1 MLPNRKSALVGKLF
15 LRQMP
20 YCAGLK
26 FNGTLKKEIILIL
39 IKMKNLTI
47 TTFKVLIIAAVVL
60 SSSALNAQK
69 TEANH
74 SYNLGGK
81 INLMKL
87 TDVGVLVVANG
98 DGLVGIKPDANEPH
112 FNFKDYGKVKPEE
125 LEFVPMS
132 PYLVVS
138 QGGFMTSKKTVI
150 DFISGKKLFG
160 TEDNGWKVTN
170 RCDVML
176 PQNKLV
182 VLGMRK
188 GGAMAVGIYDLATG
202 KEEGLVELND
212 PKKVAVASSIPQFSG
227 RPVIIGDGLL
237 VPTTKSLMRIDVA
250 NGKVLWT
257 NKDIDDITWLT
268 SDELGKEIYTFEE
281 RPNGDTRIHKVS
293 STGTKLWDKERKIK
307 GKVNRFEILPQG
319 LAVVSDVDNSGK
331 SGIAKLASAAS
342 ESRIA
347 FLNAADG
354 SDLWEKT
361 PKTKGYIQHFYILED
376 GILFG
381 LYEGGINKV
390 SFEGNPLF
398 KKPLKTGENIHT
410 MALTPKGMIYI
421 TDTDADIINLKTG
434 ESIWSKPIKYKKA
447 KSVAS
452 AYDKE
457 HQRYL
462 ISTGEELVAI
472 DEKSGDISTLASYK
486 FDGKESPSKVILR
499 KGGILLCSEQNM
511 LMLGFDGAQK
521 FHEFYKAPG
530 KSAAGAIFAGV
541 MGVASVAMSAAAASE
556 ANQNRNSLGSYTSY
570 GESLMD
576 SSRDFAVAASASFAE
591 IGKRFKATSAT
602 QNYQF
607 ILTKLDNGVGLVKV
621 SKDTG
626 KVEKEIVIEDKKPE
640 YEVDEIGGFLYYKS
654 NDRTIKAFDL
664 KI

>member
-1 MLPNRKSALVGKLF
+1 
-15 LRQMP
+15 
-20 YCAGLK
+20 
-26 FNGTLKKEIILIL
+26 
-39 IKMKNLTI
+39 MKNFTLTANR
-47 TTFKVLIIAAVVL
+47 FFIIVVL
-60 SSSALNAQK
+60 ALNTYVLNAQK
-69 TEANH
+69 SDPNFT
-74 SYNLGGK
+74 YNLGGK

-87 TDVGVLVVANG
+87 TDAGVLVIANG
-98 DGLVGIKPDANEPH
+98 DGLVGIKPNASAPH
-112 FNFKDYGKVKPEE
+112 FNFTDYGKVKPEE

-138 QGGFMTSKKTVI
+138 QGGFMTSKKSVI

-160 TEDNGWKVTN
+160 TEENNWKVTN

-212 PKKVAVASSIPQFSG
+212 PKKVTVGSSIPQFSG
-227 RPVIIGDGLL
+227 RPVIVGDGLL

-257 NKDIDDITWLT
+257 NKDVDDITWIT
-268 SDELGKEIYTFEE
+268 SDVSGKEIYTFEE
-281 RPNGDTRIHKVS
+281 RQNGDTRIHKIS
-293 STGTKLWDKERKIK
+293 STGTILWEKERKIK
-307 GKVNRFEILPQG
+307 GKVSRFEILPQG

-331 SGIAKLASAAS
+331 SGIAKLASSAS
-342 ESRIA
+342 ESKIA

-354 SDLWEKT
+354 SDLWEKA

-381 LYEGGINKV
+381 LFEGGINKI
-390 SFEGNPLF
+390 SFDGNPLF

-457 HQRYL
+457 HKRYL

-472 DEKSGDISTLASYK
+472 DENSGDISTLATYE
-486 FDGKESPSKVILR
+486 FEGKESPSKVIMR
-499 KGGILLCSEQNM
+499 KDGILLSSEQNM
-511 LMLGFDGAQK
+511 MMLGFDGKKK

-541 MGVASVAMSAAAASE
+541 MGVVSVAMSAATAAE
-556 ANQNRNSLGSYTSY
+556 AQQNRNSLGSYTSY

-576 SSRDFAVAASASFAE
+576 SSGDFAAAASASFAE
-591 IGKRFKATSAT
+591 IGKRFKATAAT
-602 QNYQF
+602 LNYQF
-607 ILTKLDNGVGLVKV
+607 ILTKLDNGIGLVKV

-640 YEVDEIGGFLYYKS
+640 YEVDEIGGFLYYQS
-654 NDRTIKAFDL
+654 NDKTIQAFDL
-664 KI
+664 KM

>member
-1 MLPNRKSALVGKLF
+1 
-15 LRQMP
+15 
-20 YCAGLK
+20 
-26 FNGTLKKEIILIL
+26 
-39 IKMKNLTI
+39 MKNFTLTANR
-47 TTFKVLIIAAVVL
+47 FFIIVVL
-60 SSSALNAQK
+60 ALNTYVLNAQK
-69 TEANH
+69 SDPNFT
-74 SYNLGGK
+74 YNLGGK

-87 TDVGVLVVANG
+87 TDAGVLVIANG
-98 DGLVGIKPDANEPH
+98 DGLVGIKPNASAPH
-112 FNFKDYGKVKPEE
+112 FNFTDYGKVKPEE

-138 QGGFMTSKKTVI
+138 QGGFMTSKKSVI

-160 TEDNGWKVTN
+160 TEENNWKVTN

-212 PKKVAVASSIPQFSG
+212 PKKVTVGSSIPQFSG
-227 RPVIIGDGLL
+227 RPVIVGDGLL

-257 NKDIDDITWLT
+257 NKDVDDITWIT
-268 SDELGKEIYTFEE
+268 SDVSGKEIYTFEE
-281 RPNGDTRIHKVS
+281 RQNGDTRIHKIS
-293 STGTKLWDKERKIK
+293 STGTILWEKERKIK
-307 GKVNRFEILPQG
+307 GKVSRFEILPQG

-331 SGIAKLASAAS
+331 SGLAKLASSAS
-342 ESRIA
+342 ESKIA

-354 SDLWEKT
+354 SDLWEKA
-361 PKTKGYIQHFYILED
+361 PKTKGYIQHFYVLED

-381 LYEGGINKV
+381 LFEGGINKI
-390 SFEGNPLF
+390 SFDGNPLF

-457 HQRYL
+457 HKRYL

-472 DEKSGDISTLASYK
+472 DENSGDISTLATYE
-486 FDGKESPSKVILR
+486 FEGKESPSKVIMR
-499 KGGILLCSEQNM
+499 KDGILLSSEQNM
-511 LMLGFDGAQK
+511 MMLGFDGKQK

-541 MGVASVAMSAAAASE
+541 MGVVSVAMSAATAAE
-556 ANQNRNSLGSYTSY
+556 AQQNRNSLGSYTSY

-576 SSRDFAVAASASFAE
+576 SSGDFAAAASASFAE
-591 IGKRFKATSAT
+591 IGKRFKATAAT
-602 QNYQF
+602 LNYQF
-607 ILTKLDNGVGLVKV
+607 ILTKLDNGIGLVKV

-640 YEVDEIGGFLYYKS
+640 YEVDEIGGFLYYQS
-654 NDRTIKAFDL
+654 NDKTIQAFDL
-664 KI
+664 KM

>member
-1 MLPNRKSALVGKLF
+1 MKNF
-15 LRQMP
+15 T
-20 YCAGLK
+20 
-26 FNGTLKKEIILIL
+26 FTLIHVILIGFFISKSNHL
-39 IKMKNLTI
+39 I
-47 TTFKVLIIAAVVL
+47 
-60 SSSALNAQK
+60 AQV
-69 TEANH
+69 TVPNH
-74 SYNLGGK
+74 TYNLGGK

-87 TDVGVLVVANG
+87 TDAGVVIVANG
-98 DGLVGIKPDANEPH
+98 DGLVGIKPNAKEPH

-138 QGGFMTSKKTVI
+138 QGGFMTSKKSVI

-160 TEDNGWKVTN
+160 TEENNWKVTN

-227 RPVIIGDGLL
+227 RPVIVGDGLL

-257 NKDIDDITWLT
+257 NKDVDDITWIT
-268 SDELGKEIYTFEE
+268 ADPSGKEIYTFEE
-281 RPNGDTRIHKVS
+281 RQNGDTRIHKIS
-293 STGTKLWDKERKIK
+293 STGTILWEKERKIK
-307 GKVNRFEILPQG
+307 GKVSRFEILPQG

-331 SGIAKLASAAS
+331 SGLAKLASSAS
-342 ESRIA
+342 ESKIA

-354 SDLWEKT
+354 SDLWEKA

-381 LYEGGINKV
+381 LFEGGINKI
-390 SFEGNPLF
+390 SFDGNPLF

-421 TDTDADIINLKTG
+421 TDTDADIINLKSG

-447 KSVAS
+447 KSVSS

-457 HQRYL
+457 HKRYL

-472 DEKSGDISTLASYK
+472 DENSGDISSLATYEFK
-486 FDGKESPSKVILR
+486 GKESPSRVIMR
-499 KGGILLCSEQNM
+499 KEGILLSSEQNM
-511 LMLGFDGAQK
+511 MMLGFDGKQK

-541 MGVASVAMSAAAASE
+541 MGVVSVAMSAATAAE
-556 ANQNRNSLGSYTSY
+556 ANQHRNSLGSYTSY

-591 IGKRFKATSAT
+591 MGKRFKATAAT

-607 ILTKLDNGVGLVKV
+607 ILTKLDNGIGLVKV

-640 YEVDEIGGFLYYKS
+640 YEVDEIGGFLYYQS
-654 NDRTIKAFDL
+654 NDKTIQAFDL

>member
-1 MLPNRKSALVGKLF
+1 
-15 LRQMP
+15 
-20 YCAGLK
+20 
-26 FNGTLKKEIILIL
+26 
-39 IKMKNLTI
+39 MKNFTLTANR
-47 TTFKVLIIAAVVL
+47 FFIIVVL
-60 SSSALNAQK
+60 ALNTYVLNAQK
-69 TEANH
+69 SDPNFT
-74 SYNLGGK
+74 YNLGGK

-87 TDVGVLVVANG
+87 TDAGVLVIANG
-98 DGLVGIKPDANEPH
+98 DGLVGIKPNASAPH
-112 FNFKDYGKVKPEE
+112 FNFTDYGKVKPEE

-138 QGGFMTSKKTVI
+138 QGGFMTSKKSVI

-160 TEDNGWKVTN
+160 TEENNWKVTN

-212 PKKVAVASSIPQFSG
+212 PKKVTVGSSIPQFSG
-227 RPVIIGDGLL
+227 RPVIVGDGLL

-257 NKDIDDITWLT
+257 NKDVDDITWIT
-268 SDELGKEIYTFEE
+268 SDVSGKEIYTFEE
-281 RPNGDTRIHKVS
+281 RQNGDTRIHKIS
-293 STGTKLWDKERKIK
+293 STGTILWEKERKIK
-307 GKVNRFEILPQG
+307 GKVSRFEILPQG

-331 SGIAKLASAAS
+331 SGLAKLASSAS
-342 ESRIA
+342 ESKIA

-354 SDLWEKT
+354 SDLWEKA

-381 LYEGGINKV
+381 LFEGGINKI
-390 SFEGNPLF
+390 SFDGNPLF

-457 HQRYL
+457 HKRYL

-472 DEKSGDISTLASYK
+472 DENSGDISTLATYE
-486 FDGKESPSKVILR
+486 FEGKESPSKVIMR
-499 KGGILLCSEQNM
+499 KDGILLSSEQNM
-511 LMLGFDGAQK
+511 MMLGFDGKQK

-541 MGVASVAMSAAAASE
+541 MGVVSVAMSAATAAE
-556 ANQNRNSLGSYTSY
+556 AQQNRNSLGSYTSY

-576 SSRDFAVAASASFAE
+576 SSGDFAAAASASFAE
-591 IGKRFKATSAT
+591 IGKRFKATAAT
-602 QNYQF
+602 LNYQF
-607 ILTKLDNGVGLVKV
+607 ILTKLDNGIGLVKV

-640 YEVDEIGGFLYYKS
+640 YEVDEIGGFLYYQS
-654 NDRTIKAFDL
+654 NDKTIQAFDL
-664 KI
+664 KM

>member
-1 MLPNRKSALVGKLF
+1 MKNFTFTLIHVILVGFFISKSN
-15 LRQMP
+15 Q
-20 YCAGLK
+20 
-26 FNGTLKKEIILIL
+26 LI
-39 IKMKNLTI
+39 
-47 TTFKVLIIAAVVL
+47 
-60 SSSALNAQK
+60 AQV
-69 TEANH
+69 TVPNH
-74 SYNLGGK
+74 TYNLGGK

-87 TDVGVLVVANG
+87 TDAGVLVIANG
-98 DGLVGIKPDANEPH
+98 EGLVGIKPNAKEPH

-160 TEDNGWKVTN
+160 TEENNWKVTN

-227 RPVIIGDGLL
+227 RPVIVGDGLL

-257 NKDIDDITWLT
+257 NKDVDDITWIT
-268 SDELGKEIYTFEE
+268 ADPTGKEIYTFEE
-281 RPNGDTRIHKVS
+281 RQNGDTRIHKIS
-293 STGTKLWDKERKIK
+293 SSGTILWEKERKIK
-307 GKVNRFEILPQG
+307 GKVSRFEILPQG
-319 LAVVSDVDNSGK
+319 LAIVSDVDNSGK
-331 SGIAKLASAAS
+331 SGLAKLASSAS
-342 ESRIA
+342 ESKIA

-354 SDLWEKT
+354 SDLWEKA

-381 LYEGGINKV
+381 LFEGGINKI
-390 SFEGNPLF
+390 SFDGNPLF

-421 TDTDADIINLKTG
+421 TDTDADIISLKTG

-447 KSVAS
+447 TSVAS

-457 HQRYL
+457 HKRYL
-462 ISTGEELVAI
+462 ISTGEEMVAI
-472 DEKSGDISTLASYK
+472 DENSGNISTLASYEFK
-486 FDGKESPSKVILR
+486 GKETPSKVILR
-499 KGGILLCSEQNM
+499 KEGILLSSEQNM
-511 LMLGFDGAQK
+511 MMLGFDGKQK

-541 MGVASVAMSAAAASE
+541 MGVASVAMSAATAAE
-556 ANQNRNSLGSYTSY
+556 ANQHRNSLGSYTSY

-591 IGKRFKATSAT
+591 MGKRFKATAAT

-607 ILTKLDNGVGLVKV
+607 ILTKLDNGIGLVKV

-626 KVEKEIVIEDKKPE
+626 KEEKEIVIEDKKPE
-640 YEVDEIGGFLYYKS
+640 YEVDEIGGFLYYQS
-654 NDRTIKAFDL
+654 NDKTIQAFDL

>member
-1 MLPNRKSALVGKLF
+1 
-15 LRQMP
+15 
-20 YCAGLK
+20 
-26 FNGTLKKEIILIL
+26 
-39 IKMKNLTI
+39 MKNFTLTANR
-47 TTFKVLIIAAVVL
+47 FFIIVVL
-60 SSSALNAQK
+60 ALNTYVLNAQK
-69 TEANH
+69 SDPNFT
-74 SYNLGGK
+74 YNLGGK

-87 TDVGVLVVANG
+87 TDAGVLVIANG
-98 DGLVGIKPDANEPH
+98 DGLVGIKPNASAPH
-112 FNFKDYGKVKPEE
+112 FNFTDYGKVKPEE

-138 QGGFMTSKKTVI
+138 QGGFMTSKKSVI

-160 TEDNGWKVTN
+160 TEENNWKVTN

-212 PKKVAVASSIPQFSG
+212 PKKVTVGSSIPQFSG
-227 RPVIIGDGLL
+227 RPVIVGDGLL

-257 NKDIDDITWLT
+257 NKDVDDITWIT
-268 SDELGKEIYTFEE
+268 SDVSGKEIYTFEE
-281 RPNGDTRIHKVS
+281 RQNGDTRIHKIS
-293 STGTKLWDKERKIK
+293 STGTILWEKERKIK
-307 GKVNRFEILPQG
+307 GKVSRFEILPQG

-331 SGIAKLASAAS
+331 SGLAKLASSAS
-342 ESRIA
+342 ESKIA
-347 FLNAADG
+347 FLNATDG
-354 SDLWEKT
+354 SDLWEKA

-381 LYEGGINKV
+381 LFEGGINKI
-390 SFEGNPLF
+390 SFDGNPLF

-457 HQRYL
+457 HKRYL

-472 DEKSGDISTLASYK
+472 DENSGDISTLATYE
-486 FDGKESPSKVILR
+486 FEGKESPSKVIMR
-499 KGGILLCSEQNM
+499 KDGILLSSEQNM
-511 LMLGFDGAQK
+511 MMLGFDGKKK

-541 MGVASVAMSAAAASE
+541 MGVVSVAMSAATAAE
-556 ANQNRNSLGSYTSY
+556 AQQNRNSLGSYTSY

-576 SSRDFAVAASASFAE
+576 SSGDFAAAASASFAE
-591 IGKRFKATSAT
+591 IGKRFKATAAT
-602 QNYQF
+602 LNYQF
-607 ILTKLDNGVGLVKV
+607 ILTKLDNGIGLVKV

-640 YEVDEIGGFLYYKS
+640 YEVDEIGGFLYYQS
-654 NDRTIKAFDL
+654 NDKTIQAFDL
-664 KI
+664 KM